1 MLALVRV
8 KPLGL
13 MLFDAKTRPK
23 HIVPGDEAAK
33 RLESLA
39 HSTSGNRK
47 LPGEHGEGPLC
58 DGASYW
64 FSTNARDT
72 ACIVLDARL
81 TDLSLRVCIST
92 IQQRDPR
99 TSVCYGDG
107 NARNIR
113 RGAASTH

>member
-47 LPGEHGEGPLC
+47 LPGEHGEGTLVRW
-58 DGASYW
+58 SVLL
-64 FSTNARDT
+64 
-72 ACIVLDARL
+72 VLDQRARHCMH
-81 TDLSLRVCIST
+81 R
-92 IQQRDPR
+92 
-99 TSVCYGDG
+99 
-107 NARNIR
+107 ARC
-113 RGAASTH
+113 AAD